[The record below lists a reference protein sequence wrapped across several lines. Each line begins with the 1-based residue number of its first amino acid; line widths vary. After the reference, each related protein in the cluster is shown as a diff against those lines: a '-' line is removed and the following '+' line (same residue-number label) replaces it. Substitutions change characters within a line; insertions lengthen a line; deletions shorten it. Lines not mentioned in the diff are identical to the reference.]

1 MSYSED
7 RIKSVLGIDKETKLD
22 ISKIIN
28 KKEEITSIKSPDRSF
43 NCQACN
49 KKCGTIFKAKFKING
64 SDKKYKILLAQN
76 CFKQMF
82 GNHICNDK
90 KDKNT
95 GITWTVP
102 CMNCKHHIDR
112 NRREKPFLKINR
124 SSKHPILIDATI
136 CGKCNSID
144 NIYFNKTTELESKIV
159 SNVSES
165 KIKRYIIDIQDNRL
179 LKKEHT
185 FETCYLNWVHSNY
198 YGNENFTDSN
208 KLSIIKYK
216 IDNIQEPYV
225 KHTKVNLCWF
235 YIYITFHRYI
245 CKEPYIS
252 RIFFVPTYYA
262 KFIFDEC
269 QEELN
274 EIINRLMR

>member
-7 RIKSVLGIDKETKLD
+7 RIKTALGINKEAKLD
-22 ISKIIN
+22 TLYMIN
-28 KKEEITSIKSPDRSF
+28 KKEEITTIKSPDRSF

-49 KKCGTIFKAKFKING
+49 KKCATIFKGKFKIKG

-76 CFKQMF
+76 CFKKMF
-82 GNHICNDK
+82 SNHICNDK

-95 GITWTVP
+95 GISWIVP
-102 CMNCKHHIDR
+102 CMNCKRHIDK
-112 NRREKPFLKINR
+112 NRRERPYLKINK
-124 SSKHPILIDATI
+124 SAKHPILIDATI

-144 NIYFNKTTELESKIV
+144 NIYFNKTTELESKII

-165 KIKRYIIDIQDNRL
+165 KIKRYIIDIQNNRL

-185 FETCYLNWVHSNY
+185 FENCYLNWVHSNY
-198 YGNENFTDSN
+198 YNKESFTDSN

-216 IDNIQEPYV
+216 IDNIKDPYIN
-225 KHTKVNLCWF
+225 HTKLNLCRF

-245 CKEPYIS
+245 SKEDYIS
-252 RIFFVPTYYA
+252 RIFYVPTYYA

-269 QEELN
+269 QTELDS
-274 EIINRLMR
+274 IINKLM